1 MHAQVGNTLHKTR
14 VCTYTYV
21 VHRAAAVFICCSTCA
36 ANDYVGIDKQ
46 FKVISSFFI
55 VRNLKRK
62 KKKIKKTKELPGEQ
76 RLKEE
81 TI

>member
-1 MHAQVGNTLHKTR
+1 MHEHVGNTLHKTR
-14 VCTYTYV
+14 VCTYAYV